1 MKPSSPAD
9 WLDPQGD
16 PTPVLDPEAHML
28 EMAARRGHNKDVVCP
43 QVVVGGFID
52 LMTAPMVKATRA
64 VDSNVHPHLKLG
76 TLRDCPIGVATIPVG
91 AARAVAVLEELI
103 ALGARTIL
111 IAGAT
116 GSLQSSIGVGDYVI
130 PTEAVREEGVSFHYA
145 PPSEIAR
152 ANGIATRTLI
162 SAAHNSSRAV
172 HTGSVWTTDAL
183 YREFTGKIR
192 TFANQGVLGVDME
205 TSALMI
211 VAEFRRVELGI
222 ILTVSDL
229 VYRNDWPNIFGTDVY
244 QDNCVHMADIVM
256 QAIGELLET
265 TGRV

>member
-1 MKPSSPAD
+1 MIIYDHHMGHKGASA
-9 WLDPQGD
+9 G
-16 PTPVLDPEAHML
+16 PEEDDVVQEGVDDVGL
-28 EMAARRGHNKDVVCP
+28 PRREGELRQLRRGDAR
-43 QVVVGGFID
+43 
-52 LMTAPMVKATRA
+52 L
-64 VDSNVHPHLKLG
+64 
-76 TLRDCPIGVATIPVG
+76 LR
-91 AARAVAVLEELI
+91 
-103 ALGARTIL
+103 
-111 IAGAT
+111 
-116 GSLQSSIGVGDYVI
+116 
-130 PTEAVREEGVSFHYA
+130 AVREEGVSFHYA

-211 VAEFRRVELGI
+211 VAAFRRVELGI